1 MHFTV
6 KCLDTGEVQQ
16 FSDLDNYIT
25 SVSYACLTH
34 VSQCFPSLKEREREV
49 QMSRSAQEKEWGR
62 ERDHL
67 RKSEAID
74 DYKSFLVDMVRSA
87 NASWYDTKRL
97 LRNDSRWRM
106 FETLDIDEKEGL
118 FREHVS
124 NLSEKKRLW
133 FRKLLEETSQVC
145 RNAIILCTLLYFW
158 TMHF

>member
-1 MHFTV
+1 MHA
-6 KCLDTGEVQQ
+6 C
-16 FSDLDNYIT
+16 
-25 SVSYACLTH
+25 SVSSLV
-34 VSQCFPSLKEREREV
+34 VSYTCIPNATPSLKEREREV

-87 NASWYDTKRL
+87 NATWYDTKRL

-133 FRKLLEETSQVC
+133 FRKLLEETPQVC
-145 RNAIILCTLLYFW
+145 RVKQYAIYFLFLN
-158 TMHF
+158 HVQYL